1 MSKEK
6 EEVSSGGVRS
16 RGDKIF
22 DTIVYI
28 LLGFSA
34 LIVLYPLIYIV
45 SASFSAPA
53 DVVSGRVRLLPVNP
67 TLLAYKQVFKNKLI
81 GSGYL
86 NSIIYSVGGT
96 LISLTV
102 TICAAY
108 PLSQKKL
115 VGRGLFSK
123 LFIFSTLF
131 SGGLVP
137 FYLVVKRLGL
147 LYTRWVVMVPV
158 ALNVFHI
165 ILMRTHI
172 QTAIPEEMLEAAEI
186 DGCSQIGK
194 LFRMVLPLSGSIL
207 AVLVLYNVVGQWNSY
222 FNAMMF
228 LKDQE
233 QFPLQIVLRD
243 ILILNSVSSDMTV
256 NISEMILK
264 QGLADVLKY
273 ALIVVSSA
281 PLLMIYPFIQKHFVK
296 GVMMGSMKG

>member
-1 MSKEK
+1 MEETKKRSK
-6 EEVSSGGVRS
+6 GIRS
-16 RGDKIF
+16 QGDKIF
-22 DTIVYI
+22 DAIVN
-28 LLGFSA
+28 LLLAFSA
-34 LIVLYPLIYIV
+34 LLVLYPLIYIV

-53 DVVSGRVRLLPVNP
+53 DVISGRVHLLPVNP
-67 TLLAYKQVFKNKLI
+67 TLLAYQQVFKNKLI

-86 NSIIYSVGGT
+86 NSILYSLGGT
-96 LISLTV
+96 AISLTV

-108 PLSQKKL
+108 PLSRKRL
-115 VGRGLFSK
+115 VGRSLFSK

-137 FYLVVKRLGL
+137 FYLVVKQMGL
-147 LYTRWVVMVPV
+147 LYTRWSVIIPV

-172 QTAIPEEMLEAAEI
+172 QVAIPEEMLEAAEI
-186 DGCSQIGK
+186 DGCSHVRK

-207 AVLVLYNVVGQWNSY
+207 AVLILYNIVGQWNSY

-228 LKDQE
+228 LKDQT
-233 QFPLQIVLRD
+233 QYPLQIILRD

-256 NISEMILK
+256 NMSELILK

-281 PLLMIYPFIQKHFVK
+281 PLLIIYPFIQKHFVK